1 MHGSRLQPSAWDART
16 LTAAAGS
23 RHTDMAANA
32 RGRTSVLQ
40 VPVHLCRLGSRRSA
54 PFVSSPCRGT
64 PCCTDLPVVCSLLP
78 AQRRR
83 PPGPRAPSPSLSARP
98 TLPLGPLGPWWSPSS
113 AAAAASQARPPSAAE
128 EPPRLVCRA
137 VPARL
142 AEKSRSGMRATA
154 NEAAC
159 GT

>member
-1 MHGSRLQPSAWDART
+1 MHGSRLQPSAWDARARP
-16 LTAAAGS
+16 AAAGS

-83 PPGPRAPSPSLSARP
+83 PPGPRARSASLSAP
-98 TLPLGPLGPWWSPSS
+98 TLPLGPPGSWWSPSS

-128 EPPRLVCRA
+128 QPPRLVCRA
-137 VPARL
+137 VRARL